1 MKKRLGSLAGC
12 SLLLL
17 VIFQFISCE
26 YRDKS
31 GKSLRETTTSGS
43 ITIAA
48 DESLMPIV
56 EAEVKAFEDKYKHAR
71 IKVLYGSETF
81 AVNKVLYDTCR
92 LAIVSRKFTEEELQ
106 ILKQKNKLPGK
117 SIRVGIDAVALIVN
131 RENPDSVFT
140 YDQLERIFRGEIK
153 NWKQINPQ
161 SSLKDIKIIFDDDS
175 AASVRFMKDSVAR
188 TKELPSNC
196 YALDSN
202 PKVLDYVSKEKD
214 AIGLIGVSWV
224 SDRDD
229 TTSLSFLNKI
239 RVVALTKPGSLKRDE
254 SFQPLQAYIATG
266 EYPLRREIYIL
277 NKEVSVK
284 LGSGLTSYIA
294 SDKGQR
300 IILKSGLVPA
310 TMPIRLVKINR
321 DPINYE

>member
-1 MKKRLGSLAGC
+1 MKKSVNYVLSFSLAFITIFY
-12 SLLLL
+12 L
-17 VIFQFISCE
+17 VSCD

-31 GKSLRETTTSGS
+31 GKSLKETTTSGS

-56 EAEVKAFEDKYKHAR
+56 EAEVKAFENKYKHAK

-92 LAIVSRKFTEEELQ
+92 LAIVGRKFTDEELQ

-117 SIRVGIDAVALIVN
+117 SIRVGIDAIALIVN
-131 RENPDSVFT
+131 KDNPDSTF
-140 YDQLERIFRGEIK
+140 DFEQLQSIFRGEIK
-153 NWKQINPQ
+153 KWKQINPE
-161 SSLKDIKIIFDDDS
+161 SALNDIKIIFDDDS
-175 AASVRFMKDSVAR
+175 AASVRFMKDSVAKV
-188 TKELPSNC
+188 KELPNNC
-196 YALDSN
+196 YALNSN
-202 PKVLDYVSKEKD
+202 PKVLDYVAKDKD

-239 RVVALTKPGSLKRDE
+239 KVIGLKGAGKASEDF
-254 SFQPLQAYIATG
+254 FQPLQAYIATG
-266 EYPLRREIYIL
+266 DYPLRREIYIL

-321 DPINYE
+321 NPINFE

>member
-1 MKKRLGSLAGC
+1 MKKKIDSVLIFSLV
-12 SLLLL
+12 LITIL
-17 VIFQFISCE
+17 QFVSCN
-26 YRDKS
+26 YKDKS

-56 EAEVKAFEDKYKHAR
+56 EAEVRAFENKYKHAK

-92 LAIVSRKFTEEELQ
+92 LAIVGRKFTEEELQ

-117 SIRVGIDAVALIVN
+117 SIRVGIDAIALIVN
-131 RENPDSVFT
+131 KNNPDSTFT
-140 YDQLERIFRGEIK
+140 FEQLQSIFRGEIK
-153 NWKQINPQ
+153 KWKQINPE
-161 SSLKDIKIIFDDDS
+161 SALNDIKIIFDDDS
-175 AASVRFMKDSVAR
+175 AASVTYMRDSVAKS
-188 TKELPSNC
+188 KELPNNC
-196 YALDSN
+196 YALNSN
-202 PKVLDYVSKEKD
+202 PKVLDYVAKD
-214 AIGLIGVSWV
+214 REAIGLIGVSWV

-229 TTSLSFLNKI
+229 TTSLSFLDKI
-239 RVVALTKPGSLKRDE
+239 KVVGLKGPGKMASEDF
-254 SFQPLQAYIATG
+254 FQPLQAYIATG
-266 EYPLRREIYIL
+266 DYPIRREIYIL
-277 NKEVSVK
+277 NKEVTVK

-321 DPINYE
+321 NPINFE

>member
-1 MKKRLGSLAGC
+1 MKKRVESLVGI
-12 SLLLL
+12 SFVLLL
-17 VIFQFISCE
+17 VFASCE

-31 GKSLRETTTSGS
+31 GKSLRETTTSGN

-48 DESLMPIV
+48 DEALMPIV
-56 EAEVKAFEDKYKHAR
+56 EAEVKAFEEKYKHAK

-92 LAIVSRKFTEEELQ
+92 LAIVSRRFTDYELE
-106 ILKQKNKLPGK
+106 ILKRKNKLPGK
-117 SIRVGIDAVALIVN
+117 SIRIGIDALALVVN
-131 RENPDSVFT
+131 KNNPDSVFT
-140 YDQLERIFRGEIK
+140 YEQLEKIFRGEIK

-161 SSLKDIKIIFDDDS
+161 SALKDIKIIFDDDS
-175 AASVRFMKDSVAR
+175 AASVRFMRDSVAKV
-188 TKELPSNC
+188 KELPSNC
-196 YALDSN
+196 YALDAN
-202 PKVLDYVSKEKD
+202 PKVLDYVSKERD

-239 RVVALTKPGSLKRDE
+239 KVVALTKPGSLEGDE
-254 SFQPLQAYIATG
+254 SFQPLQAYMATG
-266 EYPLRREIYIL
+266 DYPLRREIYIL
-277 NKEVSVK
+277 NQEVTVK

-310 TMPIRLVKINR
+310 TMPVRLVKINR
-321 DPINYE
+321 DPIRYE